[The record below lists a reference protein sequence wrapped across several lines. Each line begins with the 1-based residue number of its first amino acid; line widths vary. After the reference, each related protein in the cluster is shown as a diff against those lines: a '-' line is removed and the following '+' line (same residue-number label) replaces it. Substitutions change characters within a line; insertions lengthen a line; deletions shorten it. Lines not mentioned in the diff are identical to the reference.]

1 MALGYT
7 WADGDTSTTLLSNG
21 ELANIPSIW
30 GMGSCLWLPP
40 PNGRLRPL
48 QVAALDAR

>member
-1 MALGYT
+1 MALSYT

-21 ELANIPSIW
+21 EFAIHL

-40 PNGRLRPL
+40 RNGRLRPL